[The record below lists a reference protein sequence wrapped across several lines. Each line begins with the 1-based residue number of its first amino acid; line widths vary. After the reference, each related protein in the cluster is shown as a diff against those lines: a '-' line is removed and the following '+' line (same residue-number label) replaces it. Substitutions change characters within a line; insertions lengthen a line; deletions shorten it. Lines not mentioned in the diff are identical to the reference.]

1 MKKYSDSTPPLLAH
15 REVTRREVLKW
26 CTALGGASLLPLG
39 GGLPLGL
46 ARAATQPPYGAG
58 EQCFYSGCVV
68 NCGSQ
73 CTLRA
78 FVKDGRVTRVE
89 TDNSDDGP
97 NNRAIRACLRGRSM
111 RKYTYSPDR
120 IKYPMRRV
128 PGAKRGEGKFER
140 ISWDEALDTVAKE
153 WVRVLNT
160 YGPESIHRM
169 YGSGTTSSGM
179 TRRNEFFRL
188 ANMLGGHLDEYG
200 TYSTAQ
206 ISAAIPYL
214 YGINAG
220 NTINDMANSKLIVMF
235 GCNILETRQSGG
247 GLSYEL
253 FEARKKGNA
262 RIIMVDPRYS
272 DSMAKLGDEWVPIR
286 PGSDGAL
293 IAAIAYVLMN
303 EGLVDQQ
310 FVD

>member
-1 MKKYSDSTPPLLAH
+1 MRIVMKKYSDSTPPLLAH

-111 RKYTYSPDR
+111 RKYT
-120 IKYPMRRV
+120 
-128 PGAKRGEGKFER
+128 
-140 ISWDEALDTVAKE
+140 
-153 WVRVLNT
+153 
-160 YGPESIHRM
+160 
-169 YGSGTTSSGM
+169 
-179 TRRNEFFRL
+179 
-188 ANMLGGHLDEYG
+188 
-200 TYSTAQ
+200 
-206 ISAAIPYL
+206 
-214 YGINAG
+214 
-220 NTINDMANSKLIVMF
+220 
-235 GCNILETRQSGG
+235 
-247 GLSYEL
+247 L
-253 FEARKKGNA
+253 F
-262 RIIMVDPRYS
+262 P
-272 DSMAKLGDEWVPIR
+272 
-286 PGSDGAL
+286 
-293 IAAIAYVLMN
+293 
-303 EGLVDQQ
+303 
-310 FVD
+310 

>member
-73 CTLRA
+73 CTLR
-78 FVKDGRVTRVE
+78 
-89 TDNSDDGP
+89 P

-128 PGAKRGEGKFER
+128 PGA
-140 ISWDEALDTVAKE
+140 
-153 WVRVLNT
+153 
-160 YGPESIHRM
+160 
-169 YGSGTTSSGM
+169 
-179 TRRNEFFRL
+179 
-188 ANMLGGHLDEYG
+188 
-200 TYSTAQ
+200 
-206 ISAAIPYL
+206 SAAR
-214 YGINAG
+214 G
-220 NTINDMANSKLIVMF
+220 NLSAFHGTKRW
-235 GCNILETRQSGG
+235 TR
-247 GLSYEL
+247 
-253 FEARKKGNA
+253 
-262 RIIMVDPRYS
+262 
-272 DSMAKLGDEWVPIR
+272 
-286 PGSDGAL
+286 
-293 IAAIAYVLMN
+293 
-303 EGLVDQQ
+303 
-310 FVD
+310 

>member
-111 RKYTYSPDR
+111 RKYT
-120 IKYPMRRV
+120 
-128 PGAKRGEGKFER
+128 
-140 ISWDEALDTVAKE
+140 
-153 WVRVLNT
+153 
-160 YGPESIHRM
+160 
-169 YGSGTTSSGM
+169 
-179 TRRNEFFRL
+179 
-188 ANMLGGHLDEYG
+188 
-200 TYSTAQ
+200 
-206 ISAAIPYL
+206 
-214 YGINAG
+214 
-220 NTINDMANSKLIVMF
+220 
-235 GCNILETRQSGG
+235 
-247 GLSYEL
+247 L
-253 FEARKKGNA
+253 F
-262 RIIMVDPRYS
+262 P
-272 DSMAKLGDEWVPIR
+272 
-286 PGSDGAL
+286 
-293 IAAIAYVLMN
+293 
-303 EGLVDQQ
+303 
-310 FVD
+310 